1 MTRLSNRYFAIFKLA
16 LNRALILLPCLFLIA
31 LNAQG
36 ASAQDLEE
44 DLASGKI
51 QRNERLLGPF
61 EIEGKE
67 FTVVINELKLSGATS
82 IWDEP
87 AESFSIVDQDGRV
100 HFEKSFPVEYDD
112 TGFRES
118 WRIHA
123 NALDS
128 RGPKRF
134 RKESGVLKEMP
145 MKDIPGV
152 GLVLKYGFVP
162 SAPST
167 GWSCQVFAMRG
178 DDLVPLFSPLSVYGS
193 IHQLEPG
200 SSPNSRRLFENDT
213 MKFSVA
219 WRGWFWIVVPLR
231 VFDDLRAVPLHYIAT
246 YDLYAFDVDVERRP
260 SEEETFVRLFPEPT
274 ASSIPRHVII
284 RKETKVEF
292 ILAYASV
299 SIESGDEDCSI
310 SVDRMPW
317 LEVRIDGEEGYV
329 REAEDLMALGIF
341 QAG

>member
-1 MTRLSNRYFAIFKLA
+1 MTRLSNGSFVISKSV

-31 LNAQG
+31 LDAQG
-36 ASAQDLEE
+36 VSASDLDK

-67 FTVVINELKLSGATS
+67 FTVVINELKLSGASS

-100 HFEKSFPVEYDD
+100 HFEKSFPLEYDD

-118 WRIHA
+118 WRIYA

-128 RGPKRF
+128 RGPKGF

-145 MKDIPGV
+145 QKDRPGA
-152 GLVLKYGFVP
+152 GLVLYYSFVP
-162 SAPST
+162 SAPGS
-167 GWSCQVFAMRG
+167 GESCQVFAMRG
-178 DDLVPLFSPLSVYGS
+178 DDLVPLFLPLSVYGR
-193 IHQLEPG
+193 IYQLEPG
-200 SSPNSRRLFENDT
+200 SSSNSLKLFENDT
-213 MKFSVA
+213 MRFGVDTH
-219 WRGWFWIVVPLR
+219 WFEVIVPLR
-231 VFDDLRAVPLHYIAT
+231 VFDDLRVVPLHYNAT
-246 YDLYAFDVDVERRP
+246 YDLYAFDVDVEGRP

-299 SIESGDEDCSI
+299 SIESGDEECSI

-317 LEVRIDGEEGYV
+317 LKVRINGEEGYV
-329 REAEDLMALGIF
+329 REVEDLNALGLF
-341 QAG
+341 QSG